1 MRLHCPRSKLQQTSL
16 PVSSYILA
24 LKNCIRNEEFNDKVL
39 AGKKRVVLSL
49 VLALILCKSAFF
61 VLMQAIV
68 LTMTI
73 DA

>member
-16 PVSSYILA
+16 PVSSYLA
-24 LKNCIRNEEFNDKVL
+24 LKNCIRNEEFNKVL